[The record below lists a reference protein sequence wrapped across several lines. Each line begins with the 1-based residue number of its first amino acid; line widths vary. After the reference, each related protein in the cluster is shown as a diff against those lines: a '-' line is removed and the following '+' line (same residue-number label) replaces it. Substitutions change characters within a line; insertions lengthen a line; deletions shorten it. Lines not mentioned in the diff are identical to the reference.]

1 MKEPEPLDLTKSG
14 RASDEAQPPLQ
25 PLRQGSKTQNAK
37 KREAKSES
45 KTQDQLKDMLGT
57 VDKDPRKLRPKI
69 STSYVEREEEDV
81 TDQKDDSSL
90 IKAAPTEKLDTLVAF
105 YDEFITKPDNDR
117 TIKQLISDLNFL
129 L

>member
-1 MKEPEPLDLTKSG
+1 
-14 RASDEAQPPLQ
+14 
-25 PLRQGSKTQNAK
+25 
-37 KREAKSES
+37 
-45 KTQDQLKDMLGT
+45 MLGT

-105 YDEFITKPDNDR
+105 YDEFITKPDNDK
-117 TIKQLISDLNFL
+117 TIKHLISDLNFL